1 MKHLLLLILLLT
13 FQTASACDCQM
24 RLLNQEY
31 TNAALVIHGFVLS
44 EKIYELE
51 QSRTYLDSL
60 EEKIGSKKHDD

>member
-1 MKHLLLLILLLT
+1 
-13 FQTASACDCQM
+13 M